1 MAIIYGTSGRDDL
14 YSGGNADHL
23 VGYAGDDTLYGNG
36 GSDTLEGGRGN
47 DSLVGGDG
55 DDIFL
60 YTLGDGKDTI
70 VDYEE
75 EDKLQFQSG
84 EPEISTKGN
93 NVIFTVGS
101 GSVLVKDGAEKN
113 ITWVDS
119 DGIEH
124 TYGGS
129 GQAIYSKN
137 GKSATLTSNFAND
150 SFTSKDYSDY
160 PNLTTIDAS
169 AVDHEIIIGGNGKA
183 NRIIGTGEDD
193 SINGGAG
200 KDTILGGDGNDT
212 IVGGKGNDSLV
223 CGDGDDVFA
232 YANGDGND
240 VITDYQ
246 MGDTIKITSGTVKS
260 AVVSGNDYVLT
271 VGSGKITIKDAKDKY
286 IKVLDADNNVSWYPE
301 NPVPAIEYSN
311 GTVTIKKRYKGD
323 AFNTADFESNFKGKV
338 YTIDASA
345 VTHSMSI
352 TGNKEANS
360 IIATDEDD
368 YIDGGVGKDTIYGG
382 DGNDTIVG
390 GKGNDSLVGGDGDDV
405 FVYNSGDGN
414 DVITDYTSGDL
425 IKVESGTIKGVN
437 IKGNDYVITV
447 GSHKITVKNAKDK
460 YIQVQDASGETTWY
474 PEKREDV
481 MSYSNGTVTVKK
493 GYSQKYFSAD
503 DFASGFAGD
512 VENIN
517 AAAVTHVMTIVGND
531 VANSIVGG
539 KSKDTIYGGEGADTI
554 VGGKGADKL
563 YGGDDAD
570 VFVYNKGDGNDV
582 IADYETEDILS
593 FSGVTVKNHVNKS
606 GNTVFTLSDNS
617 KITITGG
624 ADKVIRY
631 TEDGET
637 IEKFNDKDVVNFNK
651 KGTSAT
657 LISSYYDDSFDNTS
671 YSDYANSLVSID
683 ASEVE
688 HSLSITGNKKA
699 NYIVGTSQ
707 DDYIDG
713 GEGADKLY
721 GGDGSDTLVGGKAD
735 DTLTGGDGDDTFLY
749 YNGNGKDVILDYQQG
764 DIIKVASGTVSSTAV
779 LKGNDCVFTVGKGTI
794 TVKNAKDKY
803 VHVVDANDND
813 IWWPE
818 DPSSRL
824 TYSNGTVNIN
834 KKYTD
839 KTFDVNAFEEG
850 FAGKVYTI
858 NASAVT
864 HVMTIIG
871 NDEANSIVGTSQKD
885 TIYGG
890 EGADTISGG
899 KGNDIFYGGDGA
911 DVFVYNKGDGNDK
924 ILDYEEDDT
933 IAINGVTV
941 KNVAK
946 SKNGQDVVLGLSN
959 KSSITVSGAAD
970 KVVYHSE
977 NGGDIQ
983 TYPEDTDPVNFNKKG
998 TSATLL
1004 SSYDDDSFVVANYSD
1019 YANSLVSIDASAVE
1033 HTLSITANKKANY
1046 IVATAQNDTISAG
1059 AGADTLIGGKGND
1072 VLTGGSGADIFLY
1085 NKGDE
1090 NDKIL
1095 DYDEEDTIK
1104 ISGVTVK
1111 TVTTSKNNEDFIF
1124 TLSDNKKITVAG
1136 GADKDISL
1144 SINGTDTIYSGKGTV
1159 NYNSDHTAATLTS
1172 GYEDDSFTTSNYSAY
1187 TSTLVTINASQV
1199 EHEMTIGGST
1209 LGNYIVGTD
1218 EDDNIDGNSGSD
1230 TIYGGDGNDSILGSK
1245 GNDTLYGQ
1253 DGNDTL
1259 WGGADNDT
1267 LYGGDGEDI
1276 FFYKGDGNDKILDY
1290 TSVDSI
1296 VIQDAN
1302 CSGYS
1307 SKGDDVTFK
1316 FNSGANQLVVKG
1328 GADKFIALKDTAG
1341 NYINNGI
1348 YAPY

>member
-1 MAIIYGTSGRDDL
+1 M
-14 YSGGNADHL
+14 
-23 VGYAGDDTLYGNG
+23 
-36 GSDTLEGGRGN
+36 
-47 DSLVGGDG
+47 
-55 DDIFL
+55 
-60 YTLGDGKDTI
+60 
-70 VDYEE
+70 
-75 EDKLQFQSG
+75 
-84 EPEISTKGN
+84 
-93 NVIFTVGS
+93 
-101 GSVLVKDGAEKN
+101 
-113 ITWVDS
+113 
-119 DGIEH
+119 
-124 TYGGS
+124 
-129 GQAIYSKN
+129 
-137 GKSATLTSNFAND
+137 LTA
-150 SFTSKDYSDY
+150 
-160 PNLTTIDAS
+160 LLA
-169 AVDHEIIIGGNGKA
+169 
-183 NRIIGTGEDD
+183 
-193 SINGGAG
+193 
-200 KDTILGGDGNDT
+200 
-212 IVGGKGNDSLV
+212 
-223 CGDGDDVFA
+223 
-232 YANGDGND
+232 
-240 VITDYQ
+240 
-246 MGDTIKITSGTVKS
+246 
-260 AVVSGNDYVLT
+260 
-271 VGSGKITIKDAKDKY
+271 
-286 IKVLDADNNVSWYPE
+286 
-301 NPVPAIEYSN
+301 
-311 GTVTIKKRYKGD
+311 
-323 AFNTADFESNFKGKV
+323 
-338 YTIDASA
+338 
-345 VTHSMSI
+345 
-352 TGNKEANS
+352 
-360 IIATDEDD
+360 
-368 YIDGGVGKDTIYGG
+368 
-382 DGNDTIVG
+382 
-390 GKGNDSLVGGDGDDV
+390 
-405 FVYNSGDGN
+405 
-414 DVITDYTSGDL
+414 
-425 IKVESGTIKGVN
+425 
-437 IKGNDYVITV
+437 
-447 GSHKITVKNAKDK
+447 
-460 YIQVQDASGETTWY
+460 
-474 PEKREDV
+474 
-481 MSYSNGTVTVKK
+481 
-493 GYSQKYFSAD
+493 
-503 DFASGFAGD
+503 
-512 VENIN
+512 
-517 AAAVTHVMTIVGND
+517 
-531 VANSIVGG
+531 VGG
-539 KSKDTIYGGEGADTI
+539 KSKDTIYGGEGAGTI
-554 VGGKGADKL
+554 VGGKGNDSL
-563 YGGDDAD
+563 VGGDDAD

-606 GNTVFTLSDNS
+606 GNTIFTLSDNS
-617 KITITGG
+617 KVTITGG

-721 GGDGSDTLVGGKAD
+721 GGDGSDTLVGGKAN

-749 YNGNGKDVILDYQQG
+749 YNGNGNDVITDYQQG
-764 DIIKVASGTVSSTAV
+764 DVVKIASGTVKSVDVKGSDYIIAV
-779 LKGNDCVFTVGKGTI
+779 GSQKI
-794 TVKNAKDKY
+794 TVKNAADKY
-803 VHVVDANDND
+803 LAVADANDNVTWYPD
-813 IWWPE
+813 
-818 DPSSRL
+818 DPTAKL
-824 TYSNGTVNIN
+824 TYTKGGTVTIN
-834 KKYTD
+834 KGYKD
-839 KTFDVNAFEEG
+839 KTFDVNVFESG
-850 FAGKVYTI
+850 FKGKVYTI

-890 EGADTISGG
+890 EGAD
-899 KGNDIFYGGDGA
+899 
-911 DVFVYNKGDGNDK
+911 VFVYNKGDGNDK
-924 ILDYEEDDT
+924 ILDYEEEDT

-970 KVVYHSE
+970 KVVYYSE

-1072 VLTGGSGADIFLY
+1072 VLTGGSGADIFAY
-1085 NKGDE
+1085 NKGDG

-1111 TVTTSKNNEDFIF
+1111 AVTTSKNNEDFIF
-1124 TLSDNKKITVAG
+1124 TLSDNSKITITG

-1209 LGNYIVGTD
+1209 LRNYIVGTD
-1218 EDDNIDGNSGSD
+1218 ENDNIDGNSGND

-1245 GNDTLYGQ
+1245 GNDKLYGQ
-1253 DGNDTL
+1253 DGNDT
-1259 WGGADNDT
+1259 
-1267 LYGGDGEDI
+1267 I
-1276 FFYKGDGNDKILDY
+1276 IDY